1 MVDIRRIYGKLCDV
15 PNMYWNAIKVFTYP
29 LECLF
34 LCLLGDERDLRCE
47 RSGWFS
53 ANRAQI
59 TYKSPKRHKKD
70 TQAGKWTLLL
80 HFSTNSGHRII
91 FHTFF
96 LCPPLTINLGY
107 LWVTLRSVP
116 WVVRLIAEREDL
128 WHPGHSSDTIRTSE
142 REEKPYA
149 PIANKAFFSLKWW
162 TRIR

>member
-1 MVDIRRIYGKLCDV
+1 MIYGKLCDV
-15 PNMYWNAIKVFTYP
+15 PNMYWNAIKVFTCP
-29 LECLF
+29 LECLSYVF
-34 LCLLGDERDLRCE
+34 WVICGWLERDLRCKSP
-47 RSGWFS
+47 R
-53 ANRAQI
+53 ALAAQI
-59 TYKSPKRHKKD
+59 ALKSPKRHKKD

-149 PIANKAFFSLKWW
+149 PIANKAFFFLKMVN
-162 TRIR
+162 